1 MIPIKIRTVHEH
13 HPDLVVRELRHVTK
27 ATHEAIGRHW
37 YERLLPEHFTP
48 WARSAFNHSPRSRK
62 YIQRK
67 MAAARNGKVMDGGT
81 LDLVATG
88 ALRRMV
94 LGIAPIVKGYPSR
107 ATVKI
112 FGPTYF
118 QERPRNPRRP
128 NMARELKAVSD
139 VHGKRLQTVGEH
151 TFTAALA
158 AVRAT
163 KTTKTKGR

>member
-1 MIPIKIRTVHEH
+1 MIPIRIRTVHEH
-13 HPDLVVRELRHVTK
+13 HPDLVVRELRLVTK

-37 YERLLPEHFTP
+37 YDRLLPEHFTP
-48 WARSAFNHSPRSRK
+48 WARSAFNHTPRSKK
-62 YIQRK
+62 YLRMK
-67 MAAARNGKVMDGGT
+67 AMLARSGKVLDGGS

-88 ALRRMV
+88 TLRRMV

-118 QERPRNPRRP
+118 QERPRNPKRP
-128 NMARELKAVSD
+128 NMARELKAVSE
-139 VHGKRLQTVGEH
+139 VHGKRLQTVGEQ

-163 KTTKTKGR
+163 KTTTTKGR